1 MEERE
6 PKIKKAVLNGRQ
18 LTVTYTEFRPEG
30 DKDITVKSEIPVHK
44 DCTDAFKKFIPH
56 FILLTEMK
64 ESDKVSQRASD
75 VGIENVGL
83 SEDDDFKNADVYG
96 IKMGKN
102 DSNTDTVTLM
112 GQRFLKVGGSVD
124 FNSPAQ
130 ELESSESEFEY
141 PYINELS
148 LAVQAALFE
157 VKEYLFKGKF
167 AITQT
172 TLDFEATPDAPF
184 EAGKMIDTDTGEV
197 TPITVE
203 KPKRGRKPKNQPL
216 VPAAAC

>member
-30 DKDITVKSEIPVHK
+30 DKDIAVKSEIPAHI
-44 DCTDAFKKFIPH
+44 DCTNAFKKLIPH

-64 ESDKVSQRASD
+64 ESDKVSQRAAI
-75 VGIENVGL
+75 VGMDNLIGD
-83 SEDDDFKNADVYG
+83 DDDFKNADVYG

-102 DSNTDTVTLM
+102 DSSTNTVILM
-112 GQRFLKVGGSVD
+112 GERYLQIGGSVD
-124 FNSPAQ
+124 FCSPAQ
-130 ELESSESEFEY
+130 ALESSDSEFEY
-141 PYINELS
+141 
-148 LAVQAALFE
+148 LFNQ
-157 VKEYLFKGKF
+157 KF

-172 TLDFEATPDAPF
+172 TLDFEAVPDAPF
-184 EAGKMIDTDTGEV
+184 EAGKMVDTDTGVV

-216 VPAAAC
+216 ATAAAC

>member
-6 PKIKKAVLNGRQ
+6 SKIKKAVLNGRQ

-30 DKDITVKSEIPVHK
+30 DKDITVKSEIPAHK
-44 DCTDAFKKFIPH
+44 DCTDAFKKLVPH

-64 ESDKVSQRASD
+64 ESDKLSTEAAAI
-75 VGIENVGL
+75 GIENI
-83 SEDDDFKNADVYG
+83 SPDDDYLNAEVVG
-96 IKMGKN
+96 IKIGKN
-102 DSNTDTVTLM
+102 DNNTDTVTIM
-112 GQRFLKVGGSVD
+112 GGRLLKLGGSVD

-130 ELESSESEFEY
+130 ELESAGGEFEY
-141 PYINELS
+141 PYINELN
-148 LAVQAALFE
+148 LAVQGVLFE
-157 VKEYLFKGKF
+157 VSQYLFNGKF

-172 TLDFEATPDAPF
+172 TLDFEAIPDAPF
-184 EAGKMIDTDTGEV
+184 EAGKMVDTDTGVV

-216 VPAAAC
+216 SPAAVC